1 MEAVADNHVEW
12 KFNPKQ
18 SNVCVN
24 KSPNYW
30 YIRKTSLK
38 KNQNVKIQLMKEK
51 KGDFREF
58 YMRNQKDVLIIN

>member
-12 KFNPKQ
+12 KFNPKW

-30 YIRKTSLK
+30 YIRKAKLK
-38 KNQNVKIQLMKEK
+38 KNQKVKI
-51 KGDFREF
+51 
-58 YMRNQKDVLIIN
+58 